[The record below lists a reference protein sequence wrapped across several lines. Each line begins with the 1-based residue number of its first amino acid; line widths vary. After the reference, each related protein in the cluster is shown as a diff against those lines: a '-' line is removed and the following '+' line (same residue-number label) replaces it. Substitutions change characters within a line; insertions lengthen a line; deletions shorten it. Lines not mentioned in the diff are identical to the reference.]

1 MVRPI
6 EISFSSEISN
16 LTNLEID
23 LKKVGIELEKIVDE
37 ITKKLI

>member
-1 MVRPI
+1 MVRQI

-37 ITKKLI
+37 ITKKN